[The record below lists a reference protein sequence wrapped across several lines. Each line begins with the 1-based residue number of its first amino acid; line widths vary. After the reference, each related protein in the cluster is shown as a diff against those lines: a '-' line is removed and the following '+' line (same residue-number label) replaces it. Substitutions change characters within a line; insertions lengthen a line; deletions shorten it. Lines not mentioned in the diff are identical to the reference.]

1 MEGTHIGKT
10 VVLTVK
16 ISEEL
21 LEELNRKVERG
32 KRSEFIKEAIKE
44 KLRQTPNSEE
54 ADLKEEIEQLKSRII
69 KLERVIKRG
78 EPSIHNELYKE
89 DLKQLLNHI
98 CNDETDRLI
107 INHLIESG
115 GVTTKELESVTSL
128 KRRQLL
134 TRIKGIANRTEEKF
148 GKRII
153 QFKRTKDKG
162 KRQAWWIEP
171 NWAQSNQNI

>member
-1 MEGTHIGKT
+1 MEGTQIGKT

-21 LEELNRKVERG
+21 LEELNKKVERG
-32 KRSEFIKEAIKE
+32 KRSEFIKEAIIE

-54 ADLKEEIEQLKSRII
+54 ADLKEEIEQLKSRVI
-69 KLERVIKRG
+69 KLERVIKRE
-78 EPSIHNELYKE
+78 EPNIHNELYKE

-107 INHLIESG
+107 INYLVESG

-128 KRRQLL
+128 KRRQIL
-134 TRIKGIANRTEEKF
+134 TRIKGMASRTEEKF

-153 QFKRTKDKG
+153 QFKRTKNEG

-171 NWAQSNQNI
+171 NQAKGNQNI

>member
-16 ISEEL
+16 IPKEL
-21 LEELNRKVERG
+21 LEELNRKIERG
-32 KRSEFIKEAIKE
+32 KRSKFVKEAIIE

-54 ADLKEEIEQLKSRII
+54 TDLKEEIEQLKSRII
-69 KLERVIKRG
+69 KLERVTKRK
-78 EPSIHNELYKE
+78 EPNIHNEFYKE

-98 CNDETDRLI
+98 CNDETDKLI
-107 INHLIESG
+107 INHLIESEG
-115 GVTTKELESVTSL
+115 ATTKELESVTSL
-128 KRRQLL
+128 KRRQIL
-134 TRIKGIANRTEEKF
+134 TRIKGIARRTEEKF

-162 KRQAWWIEP
+162 KRQAWWIQP
-171 NWAQSNQNI
+171 N